1 MYHRPRLIPCLLL
14 SDGGLV
20 KTVRFK
26 DPNYLG
32 DPINAVKIFS
42 EKCVDEL
49 CVQDIQ
55 ASRGGRGPDF
65 ALLEDLASEAFMP
78 LSYEDTRMKDCPV
91 IFREEAI
98 RRMRREGQN
107 GSGYE

>member
-42 EKCVDEL
+42 EK
-49 CVQDIQ
+49 
-55 ASRGGRGPDF
+55 
-65 ALLEDLASEAFMP
+65 
-78 LSYEDTRMKDCPV
+78 
-91 IFREEAI
+91 
-98 RRMRREGQN
+98 
-107 GSGYE
+107 

>member
-55 ASRGGRGPDF
+55 ASREGAGRTLPCWRT
-65 ALLEDLASEAFMP
+65 SP
-78 LSYEDTRMKDCPV
+78 PRRSCPCPT
-91 IFREEAI
+91 AAA
-98 RRMRREGQN
+98 
-107 GSGYE
+107 

>member
-55 ASRGGRGPDF
+55 ASREGRGPDF
-65 ALLEDLASEAFMP
+65 DLLEDIASEAFMP
-78 LSYEDTRMKDCPV
+78 LSYGGGVTTVEQAAGCFTSDLKR
-91 IFREEAI
+91 
-98 RRMRREGQN
+98 
-107 GSGYE
+107 

>member
-42 EKCVDEL
+42 EKCVTS
-49 CVQDIQ
+49 C
-55 ASRGGRGPDF
+55 ACRTSRPAARGAGRTLPCWRT
-65 ALLEDLASEAFMP
+65 SP
-78 LSYEDTRMKDCPV
+78 PRRSCPCPT
-91 IFREEAI
+91 AAA
-98 RRMRREGQN
+98 
-107 GSGYE
+107 